1 MRKIILVILLIA
13 TALFGLDYTYSF
25 LIQENQNIKIS
36 HVMKGGKN
44 YDVLFHGP
52 CEPLFTID
60 ASHIDSLIGTQ
71 SYNFALRHTDFAD
84 NYLHLYLYLKKNKAP
99 KQVYLYVTPESF
111 DRRFNAFHTYRF
123 APYLGDSVVD
133 SVVHELD
140 PKYYAKSRF
149 PFMRFAF
156 YNSYKTFDALQGL
169 KHYLKGKKNAY
180 FKDGY
185 IAHPDN
191 IYHTQPDGYIAPKHL
206 IYAANMDVTV
216 LNDSAIYYELYA
228 ARQRFNWDKS
238 REKYLKKMFELC
250 RTHNIELILY
260 ESPVYAPSVIDQPN
274 REQFIDRT
282 KEIAKTYGSEY
293 LTFDIPSISQHK
305 SNFVCPL
312 ILSVK
317 GTTPFL
323 SIFAQSIQKR
333 LAITNNSMERS
344 FHPLDQ

>member
-1 MRKIILVILLIA
+1 
-13 TALFGLDYTYSF
+13 
-25 LIQENQNIKIS
+25 
-36 HVMKGGKN
+36 
-44 YDVLFHGP
+44 
-52 CEPLFTID
+52 
-60 ASHIDSLIGTQ
+60 
-71 SYNFALRHTDFAD
+71 
-84 NYLHLYLYLKKNKAP
+84 
-99 KQVYLYVTPESF
+99 
-111 DRRFNAFHTYRF
+111 
-123 APYLGDSVVD
+123 
-133 SVVHELD
+133 
-140 PKYYAKSRF
+140 
-149 PFMRFAF
+149 
-156 YNSYKTFDALQGL
+156 
-169 KHYLKGKKNAY
+169 
-180 FKDGY
+180 
-185 IAHPDN
+185 
-191 IYHTQPDGYIAPKHL
+191 
-206 IYAANMDVTV
+206 
-216 LNDSAIYYELYA
+216 
-228 ARQRFNWDKS
+228 
-238 REKYLKKMFELC
+238 MFELC